1 MAGVSSARYLLVLV
15 AAAVSTACASTGSYA
30 PRPFPT
36 APVPAAASPASAPAP
51 AATRAAPVAA
61 DVNLP
66 AAAAAAGPPAAVFPG
81 SPSPEAEERA
91 RLAADVL
98 STALALRGIPYR
110 LGGSDLN
117 GFDCSGFVQ
126 YVLARHAVAMPRTVA
141 QQYGVGE
148 RTRDVET
155 GDLVFFQTVG
165 RNASHVGIAL
175 DDETFVHAPNSRG
188 VVRVDRLDSSYW
200 SARFL
205 GARRVL

>member
-15 AAAVSTACASTGSYA
+15 AAAVSTACASTASYA

-36 APVPAAASPASAPAP
+36 APVPAATSPAPAP
-51 AATRAAPVAA
+51 AATPPAA
-61 DVNLP
+61 DLDPP
-66 AAAAAAGPPAAVFPG
+66 AAAAAAGPPAPVFPG
-81 SPSPEAEERA
+81 SPSTDAGERVL
-91 RLAADVL
+91 LAADVL
-98 STALALRGIPYR
+98 STALSLRGIPYR
-110 LGGSDLN
+110 LGGSDLK

-148 RTRDVET
+148 RTRDVEA

>member
-1 MAGVSSARYLLVLV
+1 MAVVHPARQLLIVV
-15 AAAVSTACASTGSYA
+15 FAAASAACASTGTYA

-36 APVPAAASPASAPAP
+36 APVPATAPAP
-51 AATRAAPVAA
+51 SAPPAAIPSS
-61 DVNLP
+61 P
-66 AAAAAAGPPAAVFPG
+66 AAAAAERPAGPAAAGTSAPVFPG
-81 SPSPEAEERA
+81 STAAAPSARA
-91 RLAADVL
+91 LLATDVL

-110 LGGSDLN
+110 LGGTDLK

-126 YVLARHAVAMPRTVA
+126 YVLAQHAVAMPRTVA

-148 RTRDVET
+148 RTRAVEA

-165 RNASHVGIAL
+165 RSASHVGIAL

-188 VVRVDRLDSSYW
+188 VVRVDRLDSAYW

>member
-1 MAGVSSARYLLVLV
+1 MTAVSPARHLLIVV
-15 AAAVSTACASTGSYA
+15 FAAASMACASTGSYT

-36 APVPAAASPASAPAP
+36 APAPA
-51 AATRAAPVAA
+51 T
-61 DVNLP
+61 
-66 AAAAAAGPPAAVFPG
+66 AAAAAAAPAEPPEPVFPG
-81 SPSPEAEERA
+81 STSNASGDRA
-91 RLAADVL
+91 LLASDVL

-126 YVLARHAVAMPRTVA
+126 YVLARHSVAMPRTVA

-148 RTRDVET
+148 RTRDVEP
-155 GDLVFFQTVG
+155 GDLVFFQTL
-165 RNASHVGIAL
+165 RSSASHVGIAV
-175 DDETFVHAPNSRG
+175 DRETFVHAPNSRG
-188 VVRVDRLDSSYW
+188 VVRVDRFDAAYW

>member
-1 MAGVSSARYLLVLV
+1 MAVVHSARHLLIVVV
-15 AAAVSTACASTGSYA
+15 AAASGACASTGSYA

-36 APVPAAASPASAPAP
+36 APAPATAPAPSAPPAAASSSSAPSVDAIPETVTAAEAPAP
-51 AATRAAPVAA
+51 
-61 DVNLP
+61 
-66 AAAAAAGPPAAVFPG
+66 VFPG
-81 SPSPEAEERA
+81 SIATAPSA
-91 RLAADVL
+91 RGLLATDVL
-98 STALALRGIPYR
+98 STALSLRGIPYR
-110 LGGSDLN
+110 LGGSDLK

-126 YVLARHAVAMPRTVA
+126 YVLAQHAVSMPRTVA

-148 RTRDVET
+148 RTRDVEA

-165 RNASHVGIAL
+165 RSASHVGIAL

-188 VVRVDRLDSSYW
+188 VVRVDRLDSAYW